1 MKFFDEARIE
11 VFAGDGG
18 NGAAT
23 FRREKFVPKGG
34 PSGGD
39 GGRGGS
45 VYGVADRNLNTLID
59 YRYKRNFRAERGENG
74 GSRDRYGKSGADI
87 TLRFPVGTVIRD
99 LESGEVLADL
109 DEDGKRVLIA
119 SGGRGGLGN
128 IHFKSS
134 VNRAPRK
141 RTLGQEG
148 EHRSLHLELK
158 VLADVGLLGLPNAG
172 KSTFI
177 RSVSAAKPKVADYP
191 FTTLAPNLG
200 VVRTSENRS
209 FVIADI
215 PGLIEGAAEGA
226 GLGHQFLRHLQ
237 RTHVLLHLVDLA
249 PFDPE
254 ADPAADAR
262 AIVAELEKYDAELA
276 AKPRWLVLNKL
287 DLIPAEERA
296 ARVAAFVEA
305 VGTAD
310 RLFEISALNGDG
322 TRELIL
328 ALQNFLDAEHERI
341 EAERA
346 RRQAAEAAHLA
357 ALAAQRSRAEQ
368 AYEQAAR
375 AVNDSED
382 EAGEDEDG
390 DNGEDDD
397 ELTPPGATR

>member
-23 FRREKFVPKGG
+23 FRREKFIPKGG

-45 VYGVADRNLNTLID
+45 VFAVADRNLNTLID
-59 YRYKRNFRAERGENG
+59 YRYTRSFRAQRGENG
-74 GSRDRYGKSGADI
+74 GSRDCYGKGGDDI
-87 TLRFPVGTVIRD
+87 TLRFPVGTVIRN
-99 LESGEVLADL
+99 LETEELIADL
-109 DEDGKRVLIA
+109 DEDGKKVLIA
-119 SGGRGGLGN
+119 RGGRGGLGN

-141 RTLGQEG
+141 KTMGQEG
-148 EHRSLHLELK
+148 ERFSLHLELK
-158 VLADVGLLGLPNAG
+158 VLADVGLLGMPNAG

-177 RSVSAAKPKVADYP
+177 RSVSAAKPKVADYL

-200 VVRTSENRS
+200 VVRTAENRS

-254 ADPAADAR
+254 ADPVADAK
-262 AIVAELEKYDAELA
+262 AIVEELRKYDDELYT
-276 AKPRWLVLNKL
+276 KPRWLVLNKL
-287 DLIPAEERA
+287 DLIPEEERA
-296 ARVAAFVEA
+296 ERIAAFLEA
-305 VGTAD
+305 YGPAE
-310 RLFEISALNGDG
+310 RHFEISALKSEG
-322 TRELIL
+322 TQALIF
-328 ALQNFLDAEHERI
+328 ALQDFLDAERARI

-346 RRQAAEAAHLA
+346 ERQAAEAERLA
-357 ALAAQRSRAEQ
+357 ALDAQRAAADA
-368 AYEQAAR
+368 AYAA
-375 AVNDSED
+375 DSLD
-382 EAGEDEDG
+382 
-390 DNGEDDD
+390 DDD
-397 ELTPPGATR
+397 EGTEDDPVDGAAR